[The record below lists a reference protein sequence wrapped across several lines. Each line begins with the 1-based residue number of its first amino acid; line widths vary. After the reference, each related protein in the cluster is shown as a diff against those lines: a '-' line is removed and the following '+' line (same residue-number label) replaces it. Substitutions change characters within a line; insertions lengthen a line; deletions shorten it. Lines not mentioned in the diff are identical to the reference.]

1 MFFGFFLSGS
11 DKFVFNIFSS
21 QSLTQNSWMKL
32 QQIFSLKYKNTLL
45 KEHLI

>member
-11 DKFVFNIFSS
+11 DNSVFNIFPS
-21 QSLTQNSWMKL
+21 QSLIQNFGMKL
-32 QQIFSLKYKNTLL
+32 QQILSLKNKNTLL